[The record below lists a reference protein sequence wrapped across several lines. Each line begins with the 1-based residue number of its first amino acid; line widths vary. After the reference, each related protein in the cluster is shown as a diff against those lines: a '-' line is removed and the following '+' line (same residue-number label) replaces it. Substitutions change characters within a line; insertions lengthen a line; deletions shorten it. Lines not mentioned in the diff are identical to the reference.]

1 MKMLICYDGSESARS
16 ALGKSIDMFRGEKP
30 EVSLAAVA
38 EEPADASSY
47 DEAAFDELRA
57 QNEADLKAA
66 AEGVAKQGFTVDV
79 VLAIGDPRKMLVE
92 IIDRKNPD
100 LVVIASRP
108 PEGGIRFGKV
118 TVSISDY
125 VVRHVTERPIL
136 LMR

>member
-1 MKMLICYDGSESARS
+1 
-16 ALGKSIDMFRGEKP
+16 
-30 EVSLAAVA
+30 
-38 EEPADASSY
+38 
-47 DEAAFDELRA
+47 
-57 QNEADLKAA
+57 
-66 AEGVAKQGFTVDV
+66 
-79 VLAIGDPRKMLVE
+79 LAIGDPRKMLVE